1 MHATEQRTLLI
12 LDLDETLIHATS
24 CPLETAPDFT
34 AGPYLVYK
42 RPELDIFIETVAQNF
57 QLAVWSSAGADHIS
71 AIVSEIIPET
81 CPLQFQWSI

>member
-1 MHATEQRTLLI
+1 MHATEQQTLLI

-42 RPELDIFIETVAQNF
+42 RPGLDIFIETVAQNF
-57 QLAVWSSAGADHIS
+57 LLVIMLWLPVMGVLMWRKAGAT
-71 AIVSEIIPET
+71 A
-81 CPLQFQWSI
+81 

>member
-1 MHATEQRTLLI
+1 MHATEQQTLLI

-42 RPELDIFIETVAQNF
+42 RPGLDNFIETVAQNF
-57 QLAVWSSAGADHIS
+57 LLVIMLWLPVMGVLMWRKAGAT
-71 AIVSEIIPET
+71 A
-81 CPLQFQWSI
+81 